1 MLAASALSPRML
13 GMEAELTNPLRFRTE
28 VMKNA
33 LLIVLAFALGG
44 GAMWY
49 FTHSRETASGSGG
62 AGARPGGGGGFA
74 PGGRPQAQPPLVT
87 VGRATR
93 DKLFDAVEALGTA
106 QANESVTLTA
116 KVTDTVRRVNF
127 EDGDYVEAG
136 AVLVEL
142 TNQEEEAL
150 LAEARANLDDA
161 ESQLRRL
168 EDLSSRGLS
177 SASELDVARSRA
189 GAQRARLN
197 SIVARLRDR
206 LIQAPFSGLLG
217 FRQVSPGTMLSP
229 NTAITSIDDISIIK
243 LDFTVPETFLGT
255 MTPGAKIVAKSV
267 SFPGRQFE
275 GTVRTVGSRVDPVTR
290 AITVRAHLENK
301 DGALRPGMLLTVEV
315 VTAERVALVV
325 PESSVFQIQNRAYVY
340 RVDGDIAK
348 QQQIEVGGRRFGVV
362 EVLDGLAEGDL
373 IVVEGIIKLRDG
385 ARVRFDAAEAA
396 ISETSPGP
404 AEPATADARG

>member
-1 MLAASALSPRML
+1 
-13 GMEAELTNPLRFRTE
+13 
-28 VMKNA
+28 MKNA

-49 FTHSRETASGSGG
+49 FTNDRGAAAPGSVASGG
-62 AGARPGGGGGFA
+62 GARPAGGGPAGFG
-74 PGGRPQAQPPLVT
+74 GGRAQTLPLVT
-87 VGRATR
+87 VGHARR
-93 DKLFDAVEALGTA
+93 DQIYDVIEALGTT
-106 QANESVTLTA
+106 QANESVTLNA

-127 EDGDYVEAG
+127 EDGQYVEAG
-136 AVLVEL
+136 TVLIEL

-168 EDLSSRGLS
+168 EDLSSRGLT

-229 NTAITSIDDISIIK
+229 NTAITSIDDISVIK
-243 LDFTVPETFLGT
+243 LDFTVPETAIGT
-255 MTPGAKIVAKSV
+255 MTPGAKVIAKSV
-267 SFPGRQFE
+267 SFPDREFE

-290 AITVRAHLENK
+290 AITVRAHIDN
-301 DGALRPGMLLTVEV
+301 DDRALRPGMLLTVAV
-315 VTAERVALVV
+315 VTAERTALVV
-325 PESSVFQIQNRAYVY
+325 PEGSVFQVQNRAYVY
-340 RVDGDIAK
+340 RVDGDVVH

-362 EVLDGLAEGDL
+362 EVLSGLQDGDP
-373 IVVEGIIKLRDG
+373 IVVEGIIKLREG
-385 ARVRFDAAEAA
+385 VRVRYDAAEAA
-396 ISETSPGP
+396 ISESSQGK
-404 AEPATADARG
+404 AASASADARS

>member
-1 MLAASALSPRML
+1 
-13 GMEAELTNPLRFRTE
+13 
-28 VMKNA
+28 MKNA
-33 LLIVLAFALGG
+33 LVIVLAFALGG

-49 FTHSRETASGSGG
+49 FTSSREPAAGVGAPAG
-62 AGARPGGGGGFA
+62 AAGARPGGAAGFG

-93 DKLFDAVEALGTA
+93 DKLFDAVEALGTT

-127 EDGDYVEAG
+127 EDGDFVEAG
-136 AVLVEL
+136 TVLVEL

-177 SASELDVARSRA
+177 SASDLDVARSRA

-229 NTAITSIDDISIIK
+229 NTAITSIDDISIVK
-243 LDFTVPETFLGT
+243 LDFTVPETFIGT
-255 MTPGAKIVAKSV
+255 MQPGARIVAKSV
-267 SFPGRQFE
+267 SFPDRKFE
-275 GTVRTVGSRVDPVTR
+275 GTIRTVGSRVDPVTR
-290 AITVRAHLENK
+290 AITVRAHIENK
-301 DGALRPGMLLTVEV
+301 DNSLRPGMLLTVEI

-325 PESSVFQIQNRAYVY
+325 PESSVFQVQNRAYVY
-340 RVDGDIAK
+340 RVDGDVAK
-348 QQQIEVGGRRFGVV
+348 QQQIQVGGRRFGVV
-362 EVLDGLAEGDL
+362 EVLSGLEEGDL

-396 ISETSPGP
+396 ISESSQGSAAPDSAG
-404 AEPATADARG
+404 ARG